1 MSTGTGGRTL
11 PRYQII
17 LPVSYDA
24 TPDGAPAPR
33 EGSGWTRNLSDTGAC
48 LELNEAVPVGT
59 TLRLTLRDEGGAVA
73 LEARVIWVGHPR
85 VPAGGIL
92 HGVNFGDLTLHQRLV
107 LPALYRRHTGLRVQ
121 ATRIPAAL
129 PAMCRPLG
137 AAGPPLRGWTGDLG
151 REGCLLLLPE
161 QLAVGTLIAVTLTT
175 PRGDATAEATVV
187 WGEPA
192 VQAVLRQL
200 TRHGVRFVEARALQ
214 DTLVAMLRE
223 GSPAGGAATLPVA

>member
-1 MSTGTGGRTL
+1 L

-48 LELNEAVPVGT
+48 LELNETVPVGT
-59 TLRLTLRDEGGAVA
+59 ALRLTLRDEGGAVA

-107 LPALYRRHTGLRVQ
+107 LPALCRRHTGLRVQ

-175 PRGDATAEATVV
+175 PRGDVTAEATVV